1 MRRREFI
8 KVLAGS
14 IALRPIAA
22 QAQPDRLPRIALFMG
37 IADDLEGRRRAEAFR
52 QALQQLGW
60 KEGSNV
66 HIDERWGVADTEV
79 IRATAIDLL
88 QLNPAVIVAQ
98 DARSV
103 PILQEA
109 TKTVSIVFVSEA

>member
-52 QALQQLGW
+52 QA
-60 KEGSNV
+60 
-66 HIDERWGVADTEV
+66 
-79 IRATAIDLL
+79 
-88 QLNPAVIVAQ
+88 
-98 DARSV
+98 
-103 PILQEA
+103 
-109 TKTVSIVFVSEA
+109 